1 MAMIFH
7 LAGRAEWEAAR
18 AAGSYAPASLDREG
32 FIHCSTRAQLAATA
46 NAWFRGR
53 RDLIVLRIDEARLD
67 APLRYEAPKAPG
79 DARAAE
85 RFPHLYGPLRPD
97 AVIEVV
103 EFPCDA
109 NGAFELPP
117 ALRPMR

>member
-1 MAMIFH
+1 MIFH
-7 LAGRAEWEAAR
+7 LLGREEWAAAR
-18 AAGSYAPASLDREG
+18 AAGCYAPASLDRDG

-53 RDLIVLRIDEARLD
+53 RDLVALCIDEARL
-67 APLRYEAPKAPG
+67 AVPLRQEAPRAPG

-85 RFPHLYGPLRPD
+85 RFPHLYGPLAPE

-103 EFPCDA
+103 EFPCGID
-109 NGAFELPP
+109 GAFELPL
-117 ALRPMR
+117 ALRRLP